1 MEVNNKVK
9 RPTAALYCQH
19 CGQLQTLKLI
29 YTLPEVAWLL
39 GKSLKAIQELTKRK
53 YLKFRYRY
61 QDGKAHKA
69 VDYFQLWDYITERLP
84 TPEELQS
91 GEENVTRKAI
101 KKYVSFYAH
110 AAFRMQEA
118 REAKAR
124 EKAEQQNGDEPS
136 I

>member
-1 MEVNNKVK
+1 MQ

-39 GKSLKAIQELTKRK
+39 GKSLKAVQELTKRK
-53 YLKFRYRY
+53 YLKHRYRY
-61 QDGKAHKA
+61 QDGKAHKV

-84 TPEELQS
+84 TREELES
-91 GEENVTRKAI
+91 GDENVTKKAI
-101 KKYVSFYAH
+101 KKYVHFYAY
-110 AAFRMQEA
+110 AARRGQEA
-118 REAKAR
+118 RDAKAR